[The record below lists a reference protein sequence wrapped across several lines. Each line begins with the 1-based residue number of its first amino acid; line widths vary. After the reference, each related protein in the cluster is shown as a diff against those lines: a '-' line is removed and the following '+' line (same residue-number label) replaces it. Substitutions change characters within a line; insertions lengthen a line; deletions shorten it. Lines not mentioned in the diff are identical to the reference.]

1 MKNSDVIEK
10 YKTAGQGPCVTH
22 VMDLHEGVIGTSNMP
37 SRAAYV
43 KRVNTLHK
51 RFASLKKM
59 AGRPGAQLELA
70 VLLNEEFH
78 FPSKGPSHGPVQ
90 PRLCTS
96 GIASAEMQGIK
107 KLPLSW
113 EKKPTNIKSSVMLC
127 KNKCHSYNNK
137 YLVWVNTNRE

>member
-1 MKNSDVIEK
+1 
-10 YKTAGQGPCVTH
+10 
-22 VMDLHEGVIGTSNMP
+22 MP

-51 RFASLKKM
+51 RYVSLKKM

-90 PRLCTS
+90 PQLCTS

-107 KLPLSW
+107 KATIELG
-113 EKKPTNIKSSVMLC
+113 EEAHKYKSSVMLC
-127 KNKCHSYNNK
+127 KNKCLS
-137 YLVWVNTNRE
+137 